1 MINSK
6 VEKTPGRV
14 GIVVPAG
21 GEYVID
27 DFRRWMSSDI
37 EISFYEVLLSS
48 ISPEGLK
55 KLGDDAVKAMEEFS
69 GENAVDLA
77 LFGCTS
83 GSLIGGP
90 GYDARLCRTIKENTE
105 IPEVYTTTTSILA
118 ALRALEARKITICTP
133 YPDDIN
139 EKEKAVFEAEGFV
152 VNNICSIETPDP
164 RNPQL
169 VGKIS
174 SRDVFDFAVENMH
187 PESDTMFISC
197 AGMLVLDII
206 EELEQKLGVPVVT
219 SNQCAA
225 WMMGDFF
232 GRHGKDAGRLGKL
245 FNLSCRQEK

>member
-1 MINSK
+1 MTENRRTET
-6 VEKTPGRV
+6 VGRV

-21 GEYVID
+21 GEYVIE

-37 EISFYEVLLSS
+37 EISFFEVPLSA
-48 ISPEGLK
+48 ISSEGLK
-55 KLGDDAVKAMEEFS
+55 KLGDDAVEAMKEFS
-69 GENAVDLA
+69 GENTVDLA

-90 GYDARLCRTIKENTE
+90 GYDARLCRIIKENTG
-105 IPEVYTTTTSILA
+105 IPEVCTTTTSILK
-118 ALRALEARKITICTP
+118 ALRVLGARRLTICTP

-139 EKEKAVFEAEGFV
+139 EKEKAVFEAEGFI
-152 VNNICSIETPDP
+152 VNNMCSIETPNP

-169 VGKIS
+169 VGKIP
-174 SRDVFDFAVENMH
+174 SREVFNFAVENMH

-219 SNQCAA
+219 SNQCAV

-232 GRHGKDAGRLGKL
+232 GRHGDSAGKL
-245 FNLSCRQEK
+245 GTLFTLEN